1 MTAFS
6 SKKFWNIYSF
16 RALKLQ
22 IVFYNIFNFLFS
34 LKIKKKKKTKQKT
47 KKKKN
52 NNNKNKKI
60 KPGAFY

>member
-6 SKKFWNIYSF
+6 SKNFWNIYSF

-34 LKIKKKKKTKQKT
+34 LKIKKKKKQSKKQKR
-47 KKKKN
+47 
-52 NNNKNKKI
+52 
-60 KPGAFY
+60 